1 MENVNNIVRKE
12 DIERLRNKMDEC
24 ITTVTKTVTAT
35 NSLDYKPDMDKVS
48 IATPITYTYGGGAG
62 VCNTG
67 TLMATKKSTVTLPIK
82 KEPHTKIKDVK
93 IIVENK
99 VVEVLFADGDKQKS
113 VCREPDVFSLET
125 AISIC
130 ITKHVLGGSN
140 LYNKAV
146 RNGLKYY
153 ENKLKKAEAEEK
165 EKERIEKRK
174 AKLAAHK
181 KRRAEKRKEE
191 QIETQKEAY
200 LRAMRDFN
208 KELSEAS
215 CK

>member
-1 MENVNNIVRKE
+1 M
-12 DIERLRNKMDEC
+12 
-24 ITTVTKTVTAT
+24 
-35 NSLDYKPDMDKVS
+35 
-48 IATPITYTYGGGAG
+48 
-62 VCNTG
+62 
-67 TLMATKKSTVTLPIK
+67 
-82 KEPHTKIKDVK
+82 
-93 IIVENK
+93 
-99 VVEVLFADGDKQKS
+99 
-113 VCREPDVFSLET
+113 

-146 RNGLKYY
+146 RNGLKCY

-174 AKLAAHK
+174 AKLAAYK

-200 LRAMRDFN
+200 LRALRDFN

>member
-1 MENVNNIVRKE
+1 MEHVNNILSKE
-12 DIERLRNKMDEC
+12 DVERLKSDNYQS
-24 ITTVTKTVTAT
+24 VTLTAG
-35 NSLDYKPDMDKVS
+35 N
-48 IATPITYTYGGGAG
+48 PITIHADGEISIEKFAS
-62 VCNTG
+62 NIK
-67 TLMATKKSTVTLPIK
+67 ASFTLPK
-82 KEPHTKIKDVK
+82 KKVPNTKIEDVK

-99 VVEVLFADGDKQKS
+99 VVEVLFANGDKQKS
-113 VCREPDVFSLET
+113 VCREPDVFSLEM

-130 ITKHVLGGSN
+130 IAKHVLGGSSS
-140 LYNKAV
+140 YNKTVKA
-146 RNGLKYY
+146 GLKCY
-153 ENKLKKAEAEEK
+153 EDKLKKAEADAK

-174 AKLAAHK
+174 AKLAAYK

-215 CK
+215 CE

>member
-48 IATPITYTYGGGAG
+48 IATPITYTYDGGAG

-82 KEPHTKIKDVK
+82 KEPHTKI
-93 IIVENK
+93 K

-146 RNGLKYY
+146 RNGLKCY

>member
-1 MENVNNIVRKE
+1 MENKSTTTTSLNYKR
-12 DIERLRNKMDEC
+12 DMDEAC
-24 ITTVTKTVTAT
+24 IG
-35 NSLDYKPDMDKVS
+35 
-48 IATPITYTYGGGAG
+48 TPITCTYSGSVGLFSESVGLS
-62 VCNTG
+62 T
-67 TLMATKKSTVTLPIK
+67 ATKKSSGTLPIK
-82 KEPHTKIKDVK
+82 KEPNVKIKDVY

-99 VVEVLFADGDKQKS
+99 VVEVTFTDGDKQKS
-113 VCREPDVFSLET
+113 VCREPDVFSLEM

-146 RNGLKYY
+146 RNGLKCY

-174 AKLAAHK
+174 AKLAAYK

-200 LRAMRDFN
+200 LRAMREFN

-215 CK
+215 CE

>member
-1 MENVNNIVRKE
+1 MEHVNNIMSKADV
-12 DIERLRNKMDEC
+12 ERLKSDNYQP
-24 ITTVTKTVTAT
+24 IIVTAG
-35 NSLDYKPDMDKVS
+35 Y
-48 IATPITYTYGGGAG
+48 PITSHAVGGGISVEKFAENIKG
-62 VCNTG
+62 SL
-67 TLMATKKSTVTLPIK
+67 TLSIK
-82 KEPHTKIKDVK
+82 KESNVKIKIKDVN

-99 VVEVLFADGDKQKS
+99 VVEVTFTDGDKQKS
-113 VCREPDVFSLET
+113 VCREPDVFSLEM

-130 ITKHVLGGSN
+130 ITKHVLGGSS

-146 RNGLKYY
+146 RNGLKCY

-174 AKLAAHK
+174 AKLAAYK

-215 CK
+215 CE